1 LILVCGEALID
12 AIEDADGTQRMM
24 PGGGPFNTARALAR
38 LGVPTAFLSHLSNDA
53 SGHRLADLLAADGA
67 SMALASY
74 GPEPTT
80 VAVAEID
87 GAGLAE
93 YEFIVDGTSA
103 PNLTA
108 AMIPDHLEPNI
119 TAIHVG
125 TLGLV
130 LEPMASTLTELV
142 RREGGKR
149 LVMLDPNVRP
159 ALLTDEVGY
168 RNRLDQFIAESTIV
182 KASESD
188 FSWLYPGL
196 GYEVAADRILK
207 SGARLVIVTLGPQ
220 GAYAAAPDLR
230 VSVEAPPVEVV
241 DTIGAGDAFSAAFLA
256 WLYDQHRLQTDI
268 TLESDELRSALE
280 FACLAASLT
289 CARAGAEPPTRAELE
304 RARESKG
311 DLLR

>member
-12 AIEDADGTQRMM
+12 AIENADGTQRMM

-38 LGVPTAFLSHLSNDA
+38 LGVPTAFLGHLSNDEQ
-53 SGHRLADLLAADGA
+53 GRRLEELLAADGA
-67 SMALASY
+67 NLALATY
-74 GPEPTT
+74 GSEPTT

-87 GAGLAE
+87 GAG
-93 YEFIVDGTSA
+93 TSA
-103 PNLTA
+103 PNLTS
-108 AMIPDHLEPNI
+108 AMIPDQLAPDI

-149 LVMLDPNVRP
+149 MVMIDPNVRP
-159 ALLTDEVGY
+159 ALLTDELGY
-168 RNRLDQFIAESTIV
+168 RNRLDQLIARCTIV
-182 KASESD
+182 KASETD
-188 FSWLYPGL
+188 FGWLYPEL
-196 GYEVAADRILK
+196 GYEAAAGRILK
-207 SGARLVIVTLGPQ
+207 SGARLVIVTLGPR
-220 GAYAAAPDLR
+220 GAYATTYDFH

-256 WLYDQHRLQTDI
+256 WLYDHHRLQTDI
-268 TLESDELRSALE
+268 TLEPQELRSALE

-304 RARESKG
+304 QAQASRG
-311 DLLR
+311 DPLH